1 MTRTTNFKGAPLT
14 ISGSEVKVG
23 QPLPEF
29 KVTGVDMADVTSAE
43 FSDKRVVILSVPS
56 IDTPVC
62 SVEAKRFNEEAAKL
76 GADVKIL
83 TVSRD
88 LPFAQKRWCGAEGVE
103 NIVMGSDYKY
113 RSFGDNFGVLI
124 DDWQLL
130 SRAVIVANEKG
141 IVTYVEYVPEI
152 SQEPNYSAALESLQ
166 A

>member
-23 QPLPEF
+23 QALPEF

-43 FSDKRVVILSVPS
+43 FTGKRVVILSVPS

>member
-23 QPLPEF
+23 QALPEF

-43 FSDKRVVILSVPS
+43 FTGKRLVILSVPS

>member
-23 QPLPEF
+23 QALPEF

-43 FSDKRVVILSVPS
+43 FTGKRVVILSVPS

-141 IVTYVEYVPEI
+141 MTYVEYVPEI